1 MADEAWIR
9 VHLGV
14 DSSKIGITVKRKKK
28 HRRGATLLSA
38 RALLSFSRSLFASFH
53 PKGREINPKGREI
66 NPKGREIKRED
77 VRRERGT

>member
-1 MADEAWIR
+1 MPVIFEEAWKR

-28 HRRGATLLSA
+28 HRRGATLFSA
-38 RALLSFSRSLFASFH
+38 RALLSFSRSFFASSH

-66 NPKGREIKRED
+66 KGKD